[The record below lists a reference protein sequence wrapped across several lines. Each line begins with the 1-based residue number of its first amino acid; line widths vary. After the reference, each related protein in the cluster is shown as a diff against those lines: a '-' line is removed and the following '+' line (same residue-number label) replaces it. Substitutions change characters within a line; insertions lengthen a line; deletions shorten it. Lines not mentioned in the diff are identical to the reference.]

1 MQWCSCARAGPG
13 YGDPDNFQIEDCNT
27 QRNLDEAGRRQA
39 EAIGRYF
46 REHQITFTA
55 ILSSRWCCCTQ
66 TAELLNYGSWSEF
79 DGLNSFFQGHVDRQ
93 ETLALLRDKLDSLS
107 SDDMVLMVTHQV
119 VISAITDISPPS
131 GGLIVQYSYPE
142 REAGQGPSPVTV
154 NFKETLFY
162 AAETCAEMLGTFMLV
177 LTVVGSGIMAEQ
189 LSAGIDGLALL
200 GNTLATGCILIVLIT
215 ILGPVSGAHFNPAV
229 TLTFF
234 LLPRFPARTAIFY
247 MLCQIA
253 GGFAG
258 NRACS
263 YPV

>member
-1 MQWCSCARAGPG
+1 MNVYRRLFGLGLMFLMLMPVSGLSTDTPQEPVRAALAQTGANVVFMRHALAPG

-55 ILSSRWCCCTQ
+55 ILSSRWCRCTQ

-93 ETLALLRDKLDSLS
+93 ETLALLKDKLDSLS

-131 GGLIVQYSYPE
+131 GGLVVYNTSTQN
-142 REAGQGPSPVTV
+142 AKPVRV
-154 NFKETLFY
+154 
-162 AAETCAEMLGTFMLV
+162 
-177 LTVVGSGIMAEQ
+177 
-189 LSAGIDGLALL
+189 
-200 GNTLATGCILIVLIT
+200 
-215 ILGPVSGAHFNPAV
+215 PHP
-229 TLTFF
+229 
-234 LLPRFPARTAIFY
+234 
-247 MLCQIA
+247 
-253 GGFAG
+253 
-258 NRACS
+258 
-263 YPV
+263 

>member
-1 MQWCSCARAGPG
+1 MNVYRRLFGLGLMFLMLMPVSGLSADTPQEPVRAALAQTGANVVFMRHALAPG

-55 ILSSRWCCCTQ
+55 ILSSRWCRCMQ
-66 TAELLNYGSWSEF
+66 TAEQLNYGRWSEF

-131 GGLIVQYSYPE
+131 GGLVVYNTSTQN
-142 REAGQGPSPVTV
+142 AKPVRV
-154 NFKETLFY
+154 
-162 AAETCAEMLGTFMLV
+162 
-177 LTVVGSGIMAEQ
+177 
-189 LSAGIDGLALL
+189 
-200 GNTLATGCILIVLIT
+200 
-215 ILGPVSGAHFNPAV
+215 PHP
-229 TLTFF
+229 
-234 LLPRFPARTAIFY
+234 
-247 MLCQIA
+247 
-253 GGFAG
+253 
-258 NRACS
+258 
-263 YPV
+263 

>member
-1 MQWCSCARAGPG
+1 MNVYRRLFGLGLMFLMLMPVSGLGADTPQEPVRAALAQTGANVVFMRHALAPG

-55 ILSSRWCCCTQ
+55 ILSSRWCRCTQ

-93 ETLALLRDKLDSLS
+93 ETLALLKDKLDSLS

-131 GGLIVQYSYPE
+131 GGLVVYNTSTQN
-142 REAGQGPSPVTV
+142 AKPVRV
-154 NFKETLFY
+154 
-162 AAETCAEMLGTFMLV
+162 
-177 LTVVGSGIMAEQ
+177 
-189 LSAGIDGLALL
+189 
-200 GNTLATGCILIVLIT
+200 
-215 ILGPVSGAHFNPAV
+215 PHP
-229 TLTFF
+229 
-234 LLPRFPARTAIFY
+234 
-247 MLCQIA
+247 
-253 GGFAG
+253 
-258 NRACS
+258 
-263 YPV
+263 